1 MTLESLQSKCV
12 MPFRADAFLGDLGG
26 EVSSQ
31 LSLMRS
37 SYYLSTVVPDS
48 IIITYGGDSCLY
60 DDMESL
66 YEFYVG
72 GYVTHFRIGDTGM
85 GIFLMLPRAGIL
97 SCLMD
102 TRVPGGKGS

>member
-1 MTLESLQSKCV
+1 MPSRGAALIVDLE
-12 MPFRADAFLGDLGG
+12 GG
-26 EVSSQ
+26 ASSQ
-31 LSLMRS
+31 LSWIRS

-72 GYVTHFRIGDTGM
+72 GYVTHFRVGDTGM
-85 GIFLMLPRAGIL
+85 VIFFMLPRAGIL
-97 SCLMD
+97 SC
-102 TRVPGGKGS
+102 